1 MKEEKRRIEDDELVE
16 IVGAGEFEVVGD
28 DCGCRP
34 APGSPGNLHLPEKD
48 DQPGGDVEM
57 EGI

>member
-1 MKEEKRRIEDDELVE
+1 MTEKRKIEDDELVE
-16 IVGAGEFEVVGD
+16 IVGAGEFDAVGA

-34 APGSPGNLHLPEKD
+34 APGSPGTMHLPEKD
-48 DQPGGDVEM
+48 NDLGGDVEM

>member
-16 IVGAGEFEVVGD
+16 IVGAGEFAVGD

-34 APGSPGNLHLPEKD
+34 APGSPGIMHLPEKD
-48 DQPGGDVEM
+48 NQSGGDVEM